1 MIHDLIDID
10 VSDYA
15 FINEE
20 IAQKV
25 CHKLKLILVFLA
37 RFKKI
42 LNFER
47 TKIKSITHQI
57 LLKMILQNHF
67 EFSIFLF
74 IIKINQHSFILD
86 KF

>member
-10 VSDYA
+10 ASEYA

-25 CHKLKLILVFLA
+25 CHKLELTSMSLFRLKRVF
-37 RFKKI
+37 
-42 LNFER
+42 NFEK
-47 TKIKSITHQI
+47 TKIKFITHQI
-57 LLKMILQNHF
+57 LFKMILQNHS
-67 EFSIFLF
+67 EFFASLF
-74 IIKINQHSFILD
+74 IIRIKQHSLILD

>member
-25 CHKLKLILVFLA
+25 CHKLKSIFVFLA
-37 RFKKI
+37 RFKRI

-47 TKIKSITHQI
+47 TKIKSIIHQI
-57 LLKMILQNHF
+57 LFKMIL
-67 EFSIFLF
+67 
-74 IIKINQHSFILD
+74 
-86 KF
+86 

>member
-10 VSDYA
+10 IFDYA

-25 CHKLKLILVFLA
+25 CHKLELIFVILA
-37 RFKKI
+37 RLKRI

-47 TKIKSITHQI
+47 TKIKNIIHQI